1 MSNYTYIIA
10 SLPDLSPDYRRGDRP
25 LQDYIQE
32 IKSLCSEKDNAI
44 IALIEEGFDKEKLN
58 RDFYLKATSHA
69 NSFVRD
75 YFLFDMNVRNT
86 KVKYLNKALGR
97 PKDKDVIS
105 LDDPDSNFV
114 FDIGEFEEATA
125 LEDILAQN
133 DILARE
139 RAIDDLYWDKINAL
153 TIFNYFDINA
163 ILARIVKMQIILRWL
178 NLDEQTGR
186 EMFKRLVDEVRG
198 TFKGVEYRAV

>member
-10 SLPDLSPDYRRGDRP
+10 SLPDLAPDYRRGDRP

-75 YFLFDMNVRNT
+75 YSLFDMNVRNA

-114 FDIGEFEEATA
+114 FDTGEF
-125 LEDILAQN
+125 
-133 DILARE
+133 
-139 RAIDDLYWDKINAL
+139 
-153 TIFNYFDINA
+153 
-163 ILARIVKMQIILRWL
+163 
-178 NLDEQTGR
+178 
-186 EMFKRLVDEVRG
+186 
-198 TFKGVEYRAV
+198 